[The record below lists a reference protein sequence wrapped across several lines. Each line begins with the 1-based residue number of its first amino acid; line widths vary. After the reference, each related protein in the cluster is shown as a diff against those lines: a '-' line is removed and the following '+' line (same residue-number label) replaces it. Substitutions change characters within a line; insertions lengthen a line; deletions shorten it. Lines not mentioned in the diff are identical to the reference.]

1 VIIFFSVVF
10 YQSIS
15 NGSENVGDDNENIQI
30 QEINILT
37 EQSKNADLKPNN
49 DHGTRSYT
57 RMEND
62 IHGGSWVDSFEDDA
76 GVDWGMSDNLRLVE
90 GDVLIKG
97 SNTIDPNTIALWH
110 FDEGFGSIA
119 YDSTSNKND
128 GNINNASWTT
138 GKYNK
143 ALSFDGSWDYV
154 TLPSG
159 GDGDPFHD
167 NFEEYSI
174 IAWFNPQAVTSRQV
188 VYEEG
193 GDYDGINMYIYQGAL
208 YGGAWSAANSFSG
221 SWISTHITTGWHHGA
236 VVYSVQNQY
245 FRLYLD
251 GTLKNSIVDGGE
263 IAVHDEQASIGGQWY
278 DSKFETGRDPANFD
292 NYFNGI
298 IDEVAVYDRALSAQE
313 IKDLY
318 LYGQFR
324 YQPRGNLTSKSIS
337 LPNDMHW
344 DTLIINKSHP
354 ENTFINITILNASDN
369 QPISVVPTYL
379 KEGEFDISNIDPVKY
394 PSIKLN
400 ATFEGD
406 CKKTPTLHFWAVSF
420 NRSNTWQ
427 DTLFGGEK
435 VETADNVEAVDG
447 NAQLANRIDP
457 NALALWHFDEGSGT
471 IAYDATTNDNDGT
484 LGGDG
489 VGTDIPTWTA
499 SKFITALNFDG
510 SDDYVSVPSGVFGPF
525 NFRSAVFSI
534 ELWFKTTAS
543 GTMIFAGTYHTL
555 SSNHDFWEIGLSNG
569 KAIFKFR
576 TYSDSNNEVYIESP
590 LPYNDGKWNHIAAVK
605 YEGKKGRLYINGNF
619 VGDDTT
625 SGTYSSVDTDTAL
638 YFGSNYL
645 GTKFFN
651 GIIDEIAIYNRS
663 LSAQEIKD
671 HFENYSYI
679 YASKGNLISKSI
691 QLPMNMWWDTL
702 IINETKP
709 LDTSLNV
716 TILDATSNQ
725 PISSFISLTDTE
737 IDISS
742 INPIIHDSI
751 KLQAAFETNGLDT
764 SILHDWSVNWTEN
777 TAPRFIDIKSPSV
790 INRTKSAQ
798 ICINV
803 SDKEESEDNLT
814 VKVKYKS
821 SSDSEWPTKWKTI
834 PNYSTDHWNYIFM
847 THRFSDVG
855 LYSFKVS
862 VNDSFQYLNI
872 TTHLDL
878 IEVINN
884 KPTQPDVY
892 IYPVSPKTI
901 DVLTVLAE
909 NSTDI
914 DYGGEQLERPDYW
927 YRWYKNGSHLS
938 NFDNK
943 TNIPHTETQKDDSWR
958 CMVYPAD
965 DYDVGIPG
973 EAEVIILN
981 SPPEIAESFT
991 SYQMY
996 EDNVEVLGN
1005 KLVSMF
1011 NDPDNDILIFSAS
1024 GQDYIKVEIIQDNGT
1039 VKLSPEPNW
1048 FGTEYITFYANDSS
1062 PIEAEQTV
1070 EVTVHPTNDLPKIVQ
1085 IGNQIVSEDSSGLGF
1100 VVEQNDELHLRIV
1113 VEDIDGD
1120 VERGMIQYI
1129 FNKTESNTFYFQNS
1143 EYKLIFQPNSPITT
1157 RHHQYLSPNIFG
1169 SKC

>member
-1 VIIFFSVVF
+1 
-10 YQSIS
+10 
-15 NGSENVGDDNENIQI
+15 
-30 QEINILT
+30 
-37 EQSKNADLKPNN
+37 
-49 DHGTRSYT
+49 
-57 RMEND
+57 
-62 IHGGSWVDSFEDDA
+62 
-76 GVDWGMSDNLRLVE
+76 
-90 GDVLIKG
+90 
-97 SNTIDPNTIALWH
+97 
-110 FDEGFGSIA
+110 
-119 YDSTSNKND
+119 
-128 GNINNASWTT
+128 
-138 GKYNK
+138 
-143 ALSFDGSWDYV
+143 
-154 TLPSG
+154 
-159 GDGDPFHD
+159 
-167 NFEEYSI
+167 
-174 IAWFNPQAVTSRQV
+174 
-188 VYEEG
+188 
-193 GDYDGINMYIYQGAL
+193 
-208 YGGAWSAANSFSG
+208 
-221 SWISTHITTGWHHGA
+221 
-236 VVYSVQNQY
+236 
-245 FRLYLD
+245 
-251 GTLKNSIVDGGE
+251 
-263 IAVHDEQASIGGQWY
+263 
-278 DSKFETGRDPANFD
+278 
-292 NYFNGI
+292 
-298 IDEVAVYDRALSAQE
+298 
-313 IKDLY
+313 
-318 LYGQFR
+318 
-324 YQPRGNLTSKSIS
+324 
-337 LPNDMHW
+337 
-344 DTLIINKSHP
+344 
-354 ENTFINITILNASDN
+354 
-369 QPISVVPTYL
+369 
-379 KEGEFDISNIDPVKY
+379 
-394 PSIKLN
+394 
-400 ATFEGD
+400 
-406 CKKTPTLHFWAVSF
+406 
-420 NRSNTWQ
+420 
-427 DTLFGGEK
+427 
-435 VETADNVEAVDG
+435 
-447 NAQLANRIDP
+447 
-457 NALALWHFDEGSGT
+457 
-471 IAYDATTNDNDGT
+471 
-484 LGGDG
+484 
-489 VGTDIPTWTA
+489 
-499 SKFITALNFDG
+499 LNFDG

-1143 EYKLIFQPNSPITT
+1143 EYKLIFQPNNADVGLHFINISITDNNETPPIFISQYIWIEVLNVNDPPYVRIITPLPGKEFMETEDIIFNCSAKDPDLLIPTPSERLTYYWYSNKTSPEALGTSQQIMVANHTLQPGHYNISVMVEDADGEKAYDSVKLVIKGVPKTPEKPTTTETKDTAWYNTIWLWILILIIIIVIICIVAVIESKKKKRKLDVMGIPDEQVLTPEGAYKVEVSLATLAQASQPTPIAAPGPSTEALPSNTTAAIASTTPAIPTVAQVPQLPPASEPDIAEPKPITEPEIT
-1157 RHHQYLSPNIFG
+1157 QETEPPFGGTPTIGAPQPQPEMQPKTGETPENIEPQPIAELPPDAYVQPRVQQPQTLQTPAQQQPALQPQITPQPQPQAQPQTQQPTTLQ
-1169 SKC
+1169 KEEEDAQ